1 MQTQTPQVQDQLEVE
16 AAATILIPDVSSASK
31 EPAEPAKQANK
42 KLRSRINDDA
52 LDVGAQFIAPLHPT
66 HHLDPHPDHH
76 DPQLEHDDPINTLTP
91 QQLMPY
97 LEAACNALQYAHDHN
112 LIHLD
117 VKPANLLLD
126 GQDRLMLA
134 DFGVSTLLEGY
145 THASLHGYVGTPLYT
160 APEQW
165 LEQPRAAS
173 DQYALAVTCYQLLT
187 GRAPFTGNLY
197 AIMHG
202 HIQTPPPPLSQ
213 FQPLIPAEIETVIL
227 HALSKEPTDRY
238 HDMLAFAQAY
248 REALELSASA
258 RTDIHRQRYMTEALR
273 DEIEQR
279 SDLTAEET
287 HVLPL
292 ELAART
298 PERGGTAILE
308 RKPDDISEV
317 KTLHTLT
324 EVAVGGQ
331 SGKPEL
337 LTEPT
342 DGQLQAHK
350 RNKLNAIGLILIL
363 LLLLTG
369 SGAGTLRLAAPCL
382 FGICSSMSLG
392 ANNVTLSNSSSARV
406 AIRDS
411 GSAVLN
417 WSAVRMNA
425 SAKWL
430 AFSPK
435 QGSVSPGQTGYVTIS
450 SNNAGEPNGTYTTEL
465 QINGQHGPPQY
476 ITVTMQ
482 VRTGLDAINVQA
494 NLENFTFLGGAL
506 KPPTQHITITN
517 KSGQTL
523 SWLISYSENT
533 WLVVTPDQGSLAK
546 GKSITLKVTANTQ
559 NLTPNTYETTLSLL
573 GRLPHGKMSIIQSY
587 TVSLTV
593 AQAVPTVTPTAGI
606 TPTPTPPTFQFPSFT
621 AQPASS
627 NGAPATLRS
636 GHSMVWDNSAN
647 ALLVFGGIDN
657 NNTMLND
664 LWEYSP
670 ANGNWTE
677 LSPPTS
683 ASPCGTVPVPR
694 MNASMVWDSTDQQ
707 LLLYGGSDANN
718 HYLGDMW
725 SFSLQTKSWTL
736 LNCTNNGPG
745 ARSANAVW
753 DGHEMLMI
761 GGIDKFGMLSDF
773 WSYAPTPDGAG
784 QWHRLPNAPMS
795 PRDDQTLVWNSSVAV
810 CTSSAASPPTA
821 CR

>member
-1 MQTQTPQVQDQLEVE
+1 M
-16 AAATILIPDVSSASK
+16 
-31 EPAEPAKQANK
+31 
-42 KLRSRINDDA
+42 
-52 LDVGAQFIAPLHPT
+52 
-66 HHLDPHPDHH
+66 
-76 DPQLEHDDPINTLTP
+76 
-91 QQLMPY
+91 
-97 LEAACNALQYAHDHN
+97 
-112 LIHLD
+112 
-117 VKPANLLLD
+117 
-126 GQDRLMLA
+126 
-134 DFGVSTLLEGY
+134 
-145 THASLHGYVGTPLYT
+145 
-160 APEQW
+160 
-165 LEQPRAAS
+165 
-173 DQYALAVTCYQLLT
+173 
-187 GRAPFTGNLY
+187 
-197 AIMHG
+197 
-202 HIQTPPPPLSQ
+202 
-213 FQPLIPAEIETVIL
+213 
-227 HALSKEPTDRY
+227 
-238 HDMLAFAQAY
+238 
-248 REALELSASA
+248 
-258 RTDIHRQRYMTEALR
+258 
-273 DEIEQR
+273 
-279 SDLTAEET
+279 
-287 HVLPL
+287 
-292 ELAART
+292 
-298 PERGGTAILE
+298 
-308 RKPDDISEV
+308 
-317 KTLHTLT
+317 
-324 EVAVGGQ
+324 AVGGQ

-337 LTEPT
+337 PTEPT

-517 KSGQTL
+517 KSGLTL

-636 GHSMVWDNSAN
+636 GHSMVWDDSAN

-683 ASPCGTVPVPR
+683 ALPCGTVPVPR

-707 LLLYGGSDANN
+707 LLLYGGIDANN

-795 PRDDQTLVWNSSVAV
+795 PRDDQTLVWNSTGSSLYVFGGLAANGV
-810 CTSSAASPPTA
+810 QMNDFWSYSASGGWSQITPKSSSNPLGRQQALGAWDSKDNLLILTGGWEDGQGVPFWGFWVYDPKQNAWGLLLPALSHTSEPHIPGRTDSAMIWDAADQRIYLYAGAGNGKSGSSLNDLWMITS
-821 CR
+821 